1 MRQTTEQP
9 TAATRSSQPEAG
21 RPDLLLVN
29 ARVLTLE
36 RGKPAAEAV
45 AVTGD
50 TIAAVGR
57 RDQVSLLAAPGARTI
72 DCQGMTL
79 LPGLID
85 AHCHLLATAA
95 SLRGVDCSPDAVSS
109 IHDVQM
115 ALRRRVE
122 TTPEDRWIRGFGYDD
137 VSLAE
142 GRHPTRWD
150 LDQAAPNHP
159 VRLDHRS
166 GHATV
171 MNSLGLS
178 MAGIG
183 QDTPDPP
190 QGLIDREPQT
200 GEPTGLLLEL
210 AGWLRERLGHSGDE
224 AGFQEGLYMLD
235 RMLLSYGITSVQ
247 DAGPDNGLDRWRT
260 LMSVQASGQL
270 SCRVTM
276 MAGAS
281 KLQELVSEGLT
292 WHSGDG
298 RLRLG
303 HAKLM
308 LTLTT
313 GALHPNMEDLRDQ
326 VDQAHG
332 MGFPVA
338 IHAVEREAVEA
349 AASVVSA
356 GDRIEHCAECPAELV
371 AQVRS
376 TGATVVTQPGFLYW
390 NGGRYI
396 QRVDPELQPHL
407 YPVGALHQAGVPLA
421 FGSDSPVAD
430 PNPWP
435 AIYGAVTRTTRDG
448 TKFPPIAGMSAT
460 SQEVPVTAA
469 LRMQTIGGAH
479 ADGSEDRKGTIS
491 RGKLADLV
499 LVDADP
505 TEVEPDKLKDIRA
518 VMTVIGGNVVWSNG
532 L

>member
-1 MRQTTEQP
+1 MEQTN
-9 TAATRSSQPEAG
+9 AATIGGQPAAG
-21 RPDLLLVN
+21 TPDLLLVN
-29 ARVLTLE
+29 AHVLTLE
-36 RGKPAAEAV
+36 PGIPVAEAV
-45 AVTGD
+45 AVAGD

-57 RDQVSLLAAPGARTI
+57 RHQVSLLAAPGARTI
-72 DCQGMTL
+72 DCQGLTL

-95 SLRGVDCSPDAVSS
+95 SLRGVDCSPDIVSS
-109 IHDVQM
+109 IHDIQV
-115 ALRRRVE
+115 ALRRRAK
-122 TTPEDRWIRGFGYDD
+122 TTTEGRWVRGFGYDD

-142 GRHPTRWD
+142 GRHPTRRD
-150 LDQAAPNHP
+150 LDQTVPNHP

-171 MNSLGLS
+171 MNSLALS
-178 MAGIG
+178 TIGIG
-183 QDTPDPP
+183 RDTPEPL
-190 QGLIDREPQT
+190 GGVIDREPQT

-210 AGWLRERLGHSGDE
+210 VGWLRERLGHFGNE
-224 AGFQEGLYMLD
+224 AEFQEGLNRLD
-235 RMLLSYGITSVQ
+235 RMLLGYGITSVQ

-260 LMSVQASGQL
+260 LGNIQASGQL

-276 MAGAS
+276 MAGVS

-313 GALHPNMEDLRDQ
+313 GALHPNREDLRDL
-326 VDQAHG
+326 VAHAHA

-349 AASVVSA
+349 AASVITA

-390 NGGRYI
+390 NGDRYI
-396 QRVDPELQPHL
+396 QRVAPELLPHL

-421 FGSDSPVAD
+421 FGSDSPVAG

-435 AIYGAVTRTTRDG
+435 SIYGAVTRTTRDG
-448 TKFPPIAGMSAT
+448 AQMPRIAGKYGT
-460 SQEVPVTAA
+460 KQEVPVTAA
-469 LRMQTIGGAH
+469 LRMHTIGGAH
-479 ADGSEDRKGTIS
+479 AEGSEDLKGTIS

-499 LVDADP
+499 LLDADP
-505 TEVEPDKLKDIRA
+505 TKVEPSQLKGIRA
-518 VMTVIGGNVVWSNG
+518 IMTVIGGQVIWNG
-532 L
+532 GL

>member
-1 MRQTTEQP
+1 MTP
-9 TAATRSSQPEAG
+9 SQPG
-21 RPDLLLVN
+21 
-29 ARVLTLE
+29 
-36 RGKPAAEAV
+36 AEAV
-45 AVTGD
+45 ALRGD
-50 TIAAVGR
+50 TFVAVGS
-57 RDQVSLLAAPGARTI
+57 RDELASLAAPGARTI

-79 LPGLID
+79 IPGLND

-95 SLRGVDCSPDAVSS
+95 SMCGVDCSPDAVSS
-109 IHDVQM
+109 IHDVQT
-115 ALRRRVE
+115 ALRRRAG
-122 TTPEDRWIRGFGYDD
+122 TTPEGRWVRGFGYDD
-137 VSLAE
+137 VSLSE
-142 GRHPTRWD
+142 GRHPNRWD
-150 LDQAAPNHP
+150 LDQAMPSHP

-171 MNSLGLS
+171 MNSVGLS

-183 QDTPDPP
+183 RDTPEPP
-190 QGLIDREPQT
+190 QGLIDRDPQT

-210 AGWLRERLGHSGDE
+210 AGWLRERLGHSRDE
-224 AGFQEGLYMLD
+224 AGFQEGLHRLD

-260 LMSVQASGQL
+260 LSNIQASGQL

-281 KLQELVSEGLT
+281 KLQELVSEGLS
-292 WHSGDG
+292 WNCGDG

-313 GALHPNMEDLRDQ
+313 GALHPKREDLRDL
-326 VDQAHG
+326 VAKAHE

-349 AASVVSA
+349 AAGVVSA

-390 NGGRYI
+390 NGDRYI
-396 QRVDPELQPHL
+396 QRVDAELQPHL
-407 YPVGALHQAGVPLA
+407 YPVGALHRAGVPLA
-421 FGSDSPVAD
+421 FGSDSPVTG
-430 PNPWP
+430 PNPWL

-469 LRMQTIGGAH
+469 LRMHTMGGAL
-479 ADGSEDRKGTIS
+479 AEGSEDRKGAIS

-499 LVDADP
+499 LLDADP
-505 TEVEPDKLKDIRA
+505 TKVDPSGLKDIRA
-518 VMTVIGGNVVWSNG
+518 VMTIVGGQVVWSRG
-532 L
+532 LSPAQ

>member
-1 MRQTTEQP
+1 MRQITEQ
-9 TAATRSSQPEAG
+9 TTSTTRGSQPAAG
-21 RPDLLLVN
+21 SPDLLLVN

-36 RGKPAAEAV
+36 PGKPAAEAV
-45 AVTGD
+45 AVAGD

-95 SLRGVDCSPDAVSS
+95 SMRGVDCSPDAVSS
-109 IHDVQM
+109 VHDVQM
-115 ALRRRVE
+115 TLRHRAE
-122 TTPEDRWIRGFGYDD
+122 TTPEGRWIRGFGYDD

-183 QDTPDPP
+183 QDTPEPL
-190 QGLIDREPQT
+190 QGLIGREPQT

-210 AGWLRERLGHSGDE
+210 AGWLRERLGPSRNE
-224 AGFQEGLYMLD
+224 AEFREGLSRLD
-235 RMLLSYGITSVQ
+235 RMLLAYGITSVQ

-260 LMSVQASGQL
+260 LGSIQASGQL

-292 WHSGDG
+292 WHSGDDW
-298 RLRLG
+298 LRLG

-313 GALHPNMEDLRDQ
+313 GALHPKREDLRDL
-326 VDQAHG
+326 VAQAHA

-349 AASVVSA
+349 AASVVTA

-371 AQVRS
+371 ARVRS

-390 NGGRYI
+390 NGERYI

-407 YPVGALHQAGVPLA
+407 YPVGALHRAGVPLA

-435 AIYGAVTRTTRDG
+435 AIYSAVTRTTRDG
-448 TKFPPIAGMSAT
+448 TKFPPVAGMSAIK
-460 SQEVPVTAA
+460 QEVPATAA
-469 LRMQTIGGAH
+469 LRMHTMGGAH
-479 ADGSEDRKGTIS
+479 AEGSEDRKGTIS

-499 LVDADP
+499 LLDADP
-505 TEVEPDKLKDIRA
+505 TKVEPSGLKDIRA
-518 VMTVIGGNVVWSNG
+518 VMTMVGGQVVWSNG